1 MMKAG
6 IDQDALITMFA
17 EASAKQ
23 GAACARPS
31 ATPPCARSRVASS
44 RSTTSAR
51 W

>member
-23 GAACARPS
+23 GESLRKGGRARRRCAR
-31 ATPPCARSRVASS
+31 CKGAS
-44 RSTTSAR
+44 
-51 W
+51 

>member
-23 GAACARPS
+23 GECAAQGA
-31 ATPPCARSRVASS
+31 
-44 RSTTSAR
+44 SAR
-51 W
+51 RRCGRCRDAS